1 MACGKYPDHP
11 INYWLEFDFM
21 DGVVCTYG
29 DQIGVSVTMLIFFGV
44 SFLAL
49 YQATDSVMVPVA
61 VLIVLAPLVMGLL
74 PAVGFQFA
82 VIVVALGLAIIG
94 FYAYLA
100 A

>member
-1 MACGKYPDHP
+1 MACGRYPDHP
-11 INYWLEFDFM
+11 INYWLEWDFL

-29 DQIGVSVTMLIFFGV
+29 DQIGVSVTMLLFFGAT
-44 SFLAL
+44 FLTL
-49 YQATDSVMVPVA
+49 YQASDSVLVPAA
-61 VLIVLAPLVMGLL
+61 VIIVLAPLVMALL

-82 VIVVALGLAIIG
+82 VVVVVMALAIIG